1 MAGLLYKEFILN
13 RRNILIGFSGI
24 LFLSIFVFMPAPD
37 ELKGSVYTFLM
48 LLICLILVFM
58 TGNIQESIFGTDEK
72 KVWANFIAST
82 PLSVKGQ
89 VLSKYCFTL
98 LISIALIAYCTI
110 IFGINTLIQGESCGV
125 MKFVLGF
132 SVVQLFMRSIEFPFL
147 IRFSSR
153 YGNSIRM
160 VFGFLIVFIALIYG
174 LFGDLSIF
182 GTFYDFMD
190 WFIKLTSGEYINNVW
205 RVVKITAPILTAVLY
220 YLSYRLSCRF
230 YPKGV
235 ENYDK

>member
-125 MKFVLGF
+125 MKIVIALSVL
-132 SVVQLFMRSIEFPFL
+132 QLLMRSVEFPFL
-147 IRFSSR
+147 IRFGSR
-153 YGNSIRM
+153 YGNNIRIAFSFLL
-160 VFGFLIVFIALIYG
+160 VFVAFIYA
-174 LFGDLSIF
+174 LFGNLSVF
-182 GTFYDFMD
+182 GTFDDFMN
-190 WFIKLTSGEYINNVW
+190 WFVKLTSGGYANNVW
-205 RVVKITAPILTAVLY
+205 RVVKIAAPILTAVLY